1 MQSSQ
6 DEVRLDE
13 GGCLIRRGKFA
24 HRGPDTGERSACR
37 VYKPRS
43 DRVADNF
50 IELRKRPGTDPAL
63 EPPEAANP
71 ADALV
76 SDFWLPVQGE

>member
-1 MQSSQ
+1 M
-6 DEVRLDE
+6 
-13 GGCLIRRGKFA
+13 
-24 HRGPDTGERSACR
+24 CR
-37 VYKPRS
+37 VYKPRN

>member
-1 MQSSQ
+1 MRVGALSEEGNLHTEARTQGRRR
-6 DEVRLDE
+6 VRAE
-13 GGCLIRRGKFA
+13 IG
-24 HRGPDTGERSACR
+24 CR
-37 VYKPRS
+37 VYKPRN